1 MLRLVSSKGWR
12 GPSMLATSVE
22 RAANLTVTR
31 DMTSRERPASITRF
45 DWCVGCWRL
54 DRLGAFIVSQP
65 RQQRTLAQRR
75 KGSSALNRL
84 VRHPRWRLPRTL
96 PDAVQNC
103 GDRFN
108 DRLLVRSTV
117 EQ

>member
-22 RAANLTVTR
+22 RAANLTVNR

-65 RQQRTLAQRR
+65 RQQRTLFLCPKADVHNERTITSPFHRR
-75 KGSSALNRL
+75 HALAVELRDGNRT
-84 VRHPRWRLPRTL
+84 R
-96 PDAVQNC
+96 
-103 GDRFN
+103 
-108 DRLLVRSTV
+108 
-117 EQ
+117 